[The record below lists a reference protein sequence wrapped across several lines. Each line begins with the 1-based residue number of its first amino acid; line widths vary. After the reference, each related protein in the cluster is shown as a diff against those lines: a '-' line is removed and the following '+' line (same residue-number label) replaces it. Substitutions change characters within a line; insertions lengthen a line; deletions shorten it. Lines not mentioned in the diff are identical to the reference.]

1 MLLYTAYIP
10 IKWSCASYYYKNREV
25 IAITCDPIMTS
36 GGKNSLLSHFKACV
50 SQLKCFSDS
59 AVCWHCLENFKKKW
73 CCWSCHRSC
82 LLMDVDCGLSIVCV
96 KNSQVILIHRK
107 VLELLRYLVLLWV
120 SREPFFSPKDI
131 FINTYPCFI
140 SVPPVDV
147 FLLNI
152 ASLNKKNIMNCY

>member
-1 MLLYTAYIP
+1 
-10 IKWSCASYYYKNREV
+10 
-25 IAITCDPIMTS
+25 MTS
-36 GGKNSLLSHFKACV
+36 GEKNSLLSHFKACA

-107 VLELLRYLVLLWV
+107 VLELLRYLVLFM
-120 SREPFFSPKDI
+120 SFKRAIFFSKGYFHKHLSLFYFCASCGCIP
-131 FINTYPCFI
+131 FEYCF
-140 SVPPVDV
+140 
-147 FLLNI
+147 L
-152 ASLNKKNIMNCY
+152 K